1 MVGCGIFKTP
11 TQDGFQKSYHDEVN
25 DESVHLKKVD

>member
-1 MVGCGIFKTP
+1 MAFFKTP

-25 DESVHLKKVD
+25 DESVYLNKVD